1 MVMRLKRLHSNR
13 KAAKAYTVTLPNHFD
28 IEVFKLKSG
37 KYWVGTYLEW
47 LNRY

>member
-1 MVMRLKRLHSNR
+1 MVMRIKRYH
-13 KAAKAYTVTLPNHFD
+13 KTAKLARAYILTLPSHFGL
-28 IEVFKLKSG
+28 EVFRAGSG